1 MSGMLV
7 ADADAAR
14 KAGVDAYYYQA
25 FDQSRAAFEALLQ
38 VLPSD
43 PVALMHLSLL
53 RQEQGEAEQALA
65 LLKAAASADLSY
77 ATAKSI
83 AVYLSRRRRV
93 REGAAFED
101 GWLTLLELALL
112 SGVLPQN
119 TIEGL
124 AALPPNQSEAHG
136 IPRRIMQYWDKP
148 TPPDEVVSLMQRC
161 RAANPGYVHDLFDDA
176 TAQDFLA
183 TQYGTGLVDLYR
195 ACFHV
200 SAKADFFRLAY
211 LYKQGG
217 FYIDA
222 DEVCDRPLDS
232 CFRTGEVEQ
241 VYTFSRGLPSC
252 VNNWFIGAAPG
263 TRIIE
268 RTLDNCMGNMASV
281 VRHGR
286 KSNVWV
292 LTGPGVL
299 TFSILDLF
307 CQPAEH
313 LGGRAF
319 GRTVL
324 LEEGE
329 YRQLFEAP
337 PMQYK
342 NDKDGNWRMIG

>member
-1 MSGMLV
+1 MPGIT
-7 ADADAAR
+7 AAEAEAAR
-14 KAGVDAYYYQA
+14 KAGVDAFHYQA
-25 FDQSRAAFEALLQ
+25 FDQSRTAFEAVLQ
-38 VLPSD
+38 VVPTD

-53 RQEQGEAEQALA
+53 RQEQGQAEQALT
-65 LLKAAASADLSY
+65 LLKAAAAADLSY

-119 TIEGL
+119 TIDGL
-124 AALPPNQSEAHG
+124 AALPPNRSDSHG
-136 IPRRIMQYWDKP
+136 IPKRIMQYWDKP
-148 TPPDEVVSLMQRC
+148 VPPDEVVSLMQRC
-161 RAANPGYVHDLFDDA
+161 KAANPGYVHDLFDDA
-176 TAQDFLA
+176 SAQDFLA
-183 TQYGTGLVDLYR
+183 TQYGTVVVDLYR

-200 SAKADFFRLAY
+200 AAKADFFRLAY
-211 LYKQGG
+211 LYKRGG

-222 DEVCDRPLDS
+222 DEVCDQPLDS
-232 CFRTGEVEQ
+232 CFRTGGVEQ
-241 VYTFSRGLPSC
+241 IYTFSRGLPSC
-252 VNNWFIGAAPG
+252 VNNWFIGAASG

-268 RTLDNCMGNMASV
+268 RTFENCMENLSSV
-281 VRHGR
+281 TRHGP
-286 KSNVWV
+286 KTNVWV

-307 CQPAEH
+307 CEPAEH

-319 GRTVL
+319 GTTVL
-324 LEEGE
+324 LEESE
-329 YRQLFEAP
+329 YRRFFDAP

>member
-1 MSGMLV
+1 MPGMTAAEADLV
-7 ADADAAR
+7 R
-14 KAGVDAYYYQA
+14 KAGVDAYHYQA
-25 FDQSRAAFEALLQ
+25 FDQSRVAFEALLRAM
-38 VLPSD
+38 PTD

-53 RQEQGEAEQALA
+53 RQDQGQAAEAMA
-65 LLKAAASADLSY
+65 LLKAAAAADLPY
-77 ATAKSI
+77 ATAKSM
-83 AVYLSRRRRV
+83 AVYLPRRRRV

-148 TPPDEVVSLMQRC
+148 TPPDEVASLMQRC
-161 RAANPGYVHDLFDDA
+161 RAANPGYVHDLFNDD

-183 TQYGTGLVDLYR
+183 THYGTVLVDLYR

-200 SAKADFFRLAY
+200 AAKADFFRLAY

-222 DEVCDRPLDS
+222 DEVCDRPLDG
-232 CFRTGEVEQ
+232 CFRTGGVEQ
-241 VYTFSRGLPSC
+241 VLTFSRGLPSC
-252 VNNWFIGAAPG
+252 VNNWFIGTAGG

-268 RTLDNCMGNMASV
+268 RTLDNCMGNISSV
-281 VRHGR
+281 LRHGR
-286 KSNVWV
+286 KTNVWV

-307 CQPAEH
+307 CQPAEQ

-329 YRQLFEAP
+329 YRKLFDAP

-342 NDKDGNWRMIG
+342 NDKQGNWRMIG

>member
-1 MSGMLV
+1 MPVMT
-7 ADADAAR
+7 AAEAEAAR
-14 KAGVDAYYYQA
+14 RAGVDAYYYQA
-25 FDQSRAAFEALLQ
+25 FDQSRTIFEALLQ
-38 VLPSD
+38 AVPTD

-65 LLKAAASADLSY
+65 LLKAAAAADLSY

-83 AVYLSRRRRV
+83 AAYLSRRRRV

-101 GWLTLLELALL
+101 GWLTLLEVALL
-112 SGVLPQN
+112 SGVLPQD

-124 AALPPNQSEAHG
+124 AARPPNRSEAHG

-148 TPPDEVVSLMQRC
+148 TPPDEVLSLMQRC
-161 RAANPGYVHDLFDDA
+161 RIANPGYVHELFDDA

-183 TQYGTGLVDLYR
+183 THYGTALVDLYR

-200 SAKADFFRLAY
+200 AAKADFFRLAY
-211 LYKQGG
+211 LHKQGG

-241 VYTFSRGLPSC
+241 VFTFSRGLPSC
-252 VNNWFIGAAPG
+252 VNNWFIGAASG
-263 TRIIE
+263 TRIIG
-268 RTLDNCMGNMASV
+268 RTLDNCVANLSGVA
-281 VRHGR
+281 RHGR
-286 KSNVWV
+286 KTNVWV

-299 TFSILDLF
+299 SFSILDLF
-307 CQPAEH
+307 CDPAEH
-313 LGGRAF
+313 GGGQTF

-324 LEEGE
+324 LEEGD
-329 YRQLFEAP
+329 YRRLFDAP

-342 NDKDGNWRMIG
+342 NDKEGNWRMIG